1 LRLDVYLKRVG
12 LCKQR
17 TLAKELCDKGRVRI
31 DGSTAKAGKEVG
43 PGRTLEIELRRET
56 LKIEITGLPGRNCRQ
71 KDGEAFYRVI
81 ERSQSDPFS

>member
-1 LRLDVYLKRVG
+1 MYLRRVG

-31 DGSTAKAGKEVG
+31 DGGTAKAGREVG
-43 PGRTLEIELRRET
+43 PGRTLEIELRREA
-56 LKIEITGLPGRNCRQ
+56 LKIEITDLPGRNYRQ

-81 ERSQSDPFS
+81 ERSESDPFS